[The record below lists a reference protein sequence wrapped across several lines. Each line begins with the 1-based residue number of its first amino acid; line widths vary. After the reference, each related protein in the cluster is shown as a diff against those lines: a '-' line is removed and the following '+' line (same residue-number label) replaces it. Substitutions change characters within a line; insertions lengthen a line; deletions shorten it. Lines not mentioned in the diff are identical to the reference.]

1 MLSRKVKLIT
11 GSSMVCLVGLG
22 LVYMLVAA
30 QGQGPLAQEPLNNQ
44 LPIPP
49 AFIMAVDDSGSMTFQ
64 TQFPG
69 ADGQGCWS
77 EDRRSFFSSPG
88 VLNRSGD
95 ACGYNHVMIGPRLE
109 LGRLG
114 IPPLDIYGFAKSAA
128 YNPTYYNPQVK
139 YDPWIGADRKAYPDA
154 DTGLTKIDPR
164 LDTATNLVNL
174 TDDLLVANWLD
185 AGLMQDG
192 MVIPSGTRY
201 RRVLLNNRGAVSGYG
216 SVQTANGTAW
226 SGGEVHIVISH
237 RRAVFFVP
245 YTSNNDPRPVL
256 PGAPNAYDGVARVR
270 VANAC
275 GQGCDLWKYTIP
287 ASATAALKNFANW
300 FSFYGNR
307 NRAMIAG
314 MTRSFDAVE
323 ENLRVGYFRI
333 NQNTSFDSVDERLVM
348 RNIGVTADRNS
359 LNSEMISLTAS
370 GGTPNREAVNA
381 AGIQFTRSDSGAPVQ
396 LACQKNAVMLFTD
409 GFSNDIDNNFAA
421 VDNADGDGGMGIPFA
436 DTYSNTMADIAAR
449 YYNNFNGASPL
460 RPDLTAGQ
468 VPVPSECA
476 SAPSVRLDCQKN
488 LHINFFGITLGA
500 RGNIFNPDIVQ
511 DAYANPTIYQNWPAR
526 SDNNPST
533 VDDIWHAAVNTRGE
547 YINARTPA
555 DITAAIDRV
564 LASVTQGESP
574 SGTAAQTGARIGNG
588 SFAVT
593 PSYRIATDGTDWYG
607 RLEGN
612 RVAIDPQSRL
622 ATTTLVWEASARLG
636 GTSQEARNIVV
647 NKAGSTVNFNATNVS
662 LSDLCTKPAGLYPGI
677 AKCTELGLTLI
688 GATAQSA
695 LYYLRGDRG
704 NEVKNQGRF
713 RDRTSLLGDIVN
725 SSPVISAP
733 TDDYGYRALQG
744 ALGTTYGTYLATKT
758 TSGRYT
764 VYVGANDG
772 MLHAFDAGMTADGSV
787 DVNGGAER
795 FAYIPATAL
804 GHMGDLLLPSD
815 PTNRNVEYEHRYYVD
830 GPVVVGDANYGGGW
844 KTVAVGAAGAGG
856 RSVFA
861 LDVTNPTAFST
872 SSKLWEISDLDTS
885 LSAAIRSN
893 IGHVLGKPVIV
904 PVRGAAG
911 AVTWKAI
918 FGNGYNSQSGK
929 AVLFV
934 VDIKAGAPAVTM
946 IEATE
951 AGAAIAGTN
960 GLGNIVVVDRWGG
973 VSQADAVRDG
983 LADTVY
989 GADQK
994 GAIWKFDLRSTAASI
1009 TVPFFTART
1018 SAENGQTYRQPITG
1032 GLVATAGDAGGVML
1046 FFGTGSFSFTS
1057 DPRDESIQSLY
1068 GINDLSRGAP
1078 VAALTRANLQGSTVV
1093 QNGDRTLSRAAAP
1106 ASSRGWYVD
1115 LPAKERMVGN
1125 PSIASGIVFI
1135 PTYTPAVVSAG
1146 CEPAGA
1152 NWLFGL
1158 DTRTG
1163 DGALMDARK
1172 GSPTGASFGARTA
1185 ATPLTTGGTAPVK
1198 DVGVSAIPRLS
1209 PAESGSVPGGQACW
1223 MVVTAAGSGPLYI
1236 SYPCGRQSWRQVQ

>member
-11 GSSMVCLVGLG
+11 ASSLACLLGLG
-22 LVYMLVAA
+22 LVYILVAA
-30 QGQGPLAQEPLNNQ
+30 QGQGPLAQTPLNNQ
-44 LPIPP
+44 IPIPP

-69 ADGQGCWS
+69 ADGQGCWNTN
-77 EDRRSFFSSPG
+77 RQSFFSSPG
-88 VLNRSGD
+88 VLNRSGNV
-95 ACGYNHVMIGPRLE
+95 CGYNHVMIGPRLE
-109 LGRLG
+109 VARLG
-114 IPPLDIYGFAKSAA
+114 IPPLDIYGFAKSSA

-139 YDPWIGADRKAYPDA
+139 YDPWIGANKQAYDDA
-154 DTGLTKIDPR
+154 DTSSTKIDPR
-164 LDTATNLVNL
+164 VNATSNLVNL
-174 TDDLLVANWLD
+174 TSDSLISNWLD
-185 AGLMQDG
+185 AGFMQDG
-192 MVIPSGTRY
+192 MVIPDGRFFQRVFVNARGT
-201 RRVLLNNRGAVSGYG
+201 VTGYG
-216 SVQTANGTAW
+216 SVQRANGTAW
-226 SGGEVHIVISH
+226 AEGATHVLIQHVRS
-237 RRAVFFVP
+237 VFFMP

-256 PGAPNAYDGVARVR
+256 PGSPNAYNGVARIR

-275 GQGCDLWKYTIP
+275 GQGCDLWKYTI
-287 ASATAALKNFANW
+287 AAKDTDALRNFANW

-333 NQNTSFDSVDERLVM
+333 NQNTSFDSADERLVM
-348 RNIGVTADRNS
+348 RNISVIADRNA
-359 LNSEMISLTAS
+359 LYSEMIGLTAS

-421 VDNADGDGGMGIPFA
+421 VDNADGDGGMGEPFA

-468 VPVPSECA
+468 VPVPSECT

-488 LHINFFGITLGA
+488 LHINFFGVTLGA
-500 RGNIFNPDIVQ
+500 RGNLFNPDIAQ
-511 DAYANPTIYQNWPAR
+511 DAYTDPSIYKSWPAR
-526 SDNNPST
+526 SDNNAST

-555 DITAAIDRV
+555 EITAAIDRV

-593 PSYRIATDGTDWYG
+593 PSYRIAADGTDWYG

-612 RVAIDPQSRL
+612 RVAIDPLSRL
-622 ATTTLVWEASARLG
+622 ATTTPVWEASARLG
-636 GTSQEARNIVV
+636 VTGQDARNIIV
-647 NKAGSTVNFNATNVS
+647 NKAGSTVNFSSTNVS
-662 LSDLCTKPAGLYPGI
+662 LADLCAKPAGLYPGI
-677 AKCTELGLTLI
+677 AKCTEPGLTLI

-695 LYYLRGDRG
+695 VFYLRGDRG
-704 NEVKNQGRF
+704 NEVKNRGRF
-713 RDRTSLLGDIVN
+713 RDRTSVLGDIIN

-733 TDDYGYRALQG
+733 ADDYGYRALQG
-744 ALGTTYGTYLATKT
+744 ALGTTYGAYLVTKATA
-758 TSGRYT
+758 GRYT

-772 MLHAFDAGMTADGSV
+772 MLHAFDAGMAADGSM
-787 DVNGGAER
+787 DGNGGAER

-815 PTNRNVEYEHRYYVD
+815 PTNKNVEYEHRYYVD
-830 GPVVVGDANYGGGW
+830 GPVVVGDANYGGSW
-844 KTVAVGAAGAGG
+844 KTVAVGTAGAGG

-861 LDVTNPTAFST
+861 LDVTNPAAFST

-885 LSAAIRSN
+885 LSAAIRNN

-904 PVRGAAG
+904 PVRDAAG
-911 AVTWKAI
+911 VVTWKAI

-951 AGAAIAGTN
+951 AGSAIAGTN

-973 VSQADAVRDG
+973 VSQTDPVRDG
-983 LADTVY
+983 FADTVY

-994 GAIWKFDLRSTAASI
+994 GAVWKFDLRSTATSI

-1057 DPRDESIQSLY
+1057 DTRDESIQSLY

-1093 QNGDRTLSRAAAP
+1093 QNGDRTLTRAAAP
-1106 ASSRGWYVD
+1106 ANSRGWYVD
-1115 LPAKERMVGN
+1115 LPARERMVGN

-1135 PTYTPAVVSAG
+1135 PTYAPSVVSAG

-1163 DGALMDARK
+1163 DGGLMDARK

-1185 ATPLTTGGTAPVK
+1185 ATPLATGGTAPVK

-1209 PAESGSVPGGQACW
+1209 PAES
-1223 MVVTAAGSGPLYI
+1223 AGAP
-1236 SYPCGRQSWRQVQ
+1236 